1 MKQQDERY
9 IYKNTKWKHNQL
21 TGTYLQNTHTQTW
34 ANNHIQEQ
42 TYYKNKQKQNAVK
55 YTPTI

>member
-1 MKQQDERY
+1 MNGIY
-9 IYKNTKWKHNQL
+9 INTKWKHNQL
-21 TGTYLQNTHTQTW
+21 TGTYLQNTHTNKKTW

-42 TYYKNKQKQNAVK
+42 TYYKKKQKQNAVK